1 MIKIDFSK
9 VTHEEANNFLH
20 NFFLNR
26 NINREYYERV
36 PEERFDFRMVDNPTR
51 KSDTPRESLAHQINV
66 QRTYMMAVE
75 TGELKFGAY
84 YDEGLKIKSKAEL
97 LSELES
103 ADIQLVELLSRE
115 ENLTKKI
122 VVPWDMSGVGAVTMF
137 WSLNSHEVLH
147 TGWNLALMEHLDIE
161 RFPALKAMW
170 G

>member
-9 VTHEEANNFLH
+9 VKDPEARNFLST
-20 NFFLNR
+20 FFLNR
-26 NINREYYERV
+26 GINREYYERV
-36 PEERFDFRMVDNPTR
+36 PEEKFDFRMVATPTR
-51 KSDTPRESLAHQINV
+51 KSDTPRESLAHQSNV

-75 TGELKFGAY
+75 TGELEFGAY

-97 LSELES
+97 LSELER

-122 VVPWDMSGVGAVTMF
+122 VVPWDVGGLGTVAMF
-137 WSLNSHEVLH
+137 WSLNAHEVLH

-161 RFPALKAMW
+161 RFPALRAMW